1 MAERGSL
8 FFKRAFRPLELLLTF
23 FVIVMFAE
31 VVIDVAL
38 RYIFR
43 KSIPWGSELD
53 QTLLVWMTFLGS
65 ALAYLKNEHMA
76 VNLFPSSVR
85 SPFAR
90 KLLYRFTHLCILFFI
105 LAGIYGGWRVTMDT
119 WVMTTTAM
127 RLPVGVLYLSVPIGC
142 LLMLP
147 VAIRNIVFGAAET
160 EEKG

>member
-90 KLLYRFTHLCILFFI
+90 KLQ
-105 LAGIYGGWRVTMDT
+105 
-119 WVMTTTAM
+119 
-127 RLPVGVLYLSVPIGC
+127 IGRAH
-142 LLMLP
+142 
-147 VAIRNIVFGAAET
+147 V
-160 EEKG
+160 